1 MTPQC
6 SLIYIILIA
15 SMISAEPTCKPSKN
29 NPRNVICS
37 PGNDDYILE
46 KGLVSDNNNTVRIS
60 LRRCRIT
67 EVNYKSFQGLPLL
80 KYIDLSNNKLRK
92 LKSGTL
98 YEPEQL
104 THLNLSYNSITEFPL
119 GIFDT
124 DTKLQLLDL
133 KGNKIENIN
142 PRILEPLPKLKHLDL
157 SSNEILGSTL
167 NPYIFDSSPQI
178 EFMDFSRNDMRD
190 ADDDL
195 LRALQA
201 IEFLNLDRCMLTE
214 VPAFATKPNLKTMK
228 ALFLSVNQISEINNP
243 TTFANMDGLEILN
256 LGWNVLK
263 SLHEDVFKPI
273 RNLKIIVLRNN
284 KLTAIPDT
292 LFKGMTSLS
301 NIDLANNLITFVPVN
316 AFRGTAVKNLNLAS
330 NQFTYLTDNFCLEL
344 KNSGVRLQKFYF
356 NDNPWQCKCL
366 RDILTE
372 VEKYDIQY
380 NSAKY
385 DGAHAV
391 CVYEDKYCHRHESF
405 NQIYVDLYDKLITK
419 S

>member
-1 MTPQC
+1 MTPRC
-6 SLIYIILIA
+6 LLIYIMLIA

-29 NPRNVICS
+29 NARNIICT
-37 PGNDDYILE
+37 PGDDDYILE
-46 KGLVSDNNNTVRIS
+46 KGLVSDNSKTERIT
-60 LRRCRIT
+60 LRGCRIT
-67 EVNYKSFQGLPLL
+67 EVNYESFQGLPLL
-80 KYIDLSNNKLRK
+80 KYIDLSYNRLSK
-92 LKSGTL
+92 LKLGSL
-98 YEPEQL
+98 DEPKEL

-124 DTKLQLLDL
+124 NTKLQLLDL
-133 KGNKIENIN
+133 KGNKLENIQLG
-142 PRILEPLPKLKHLDL
+142 ILDPLPNLKHLDL

-167 NPYIFDSSPQI
+167 NPYIFDRSPQI
-178 EFMDFSRNDMRD
+178 AFMDFSRNDMRD
-190 ADDDL
+190 ADEDL
-195 LRALQA
+195 LHAFQA
-201 IEFLNLDRCMLTE
+201 IEFLNLDRCMLNE

-228 ALFLSVNQISEINNP
+228 SLFLSVNQISEINNP
-243 TTFANMDGLEILN
+243 TTFANMDGLELLN

-284 KLTAIPDT
+284 KLTTIPDT

-316 AFRGTAVKNLNLAS
+316 AFRGTVVKNLNLAS

-372 VEKYDIQY
+372 VAKYGIQY

-419 S
+419 G